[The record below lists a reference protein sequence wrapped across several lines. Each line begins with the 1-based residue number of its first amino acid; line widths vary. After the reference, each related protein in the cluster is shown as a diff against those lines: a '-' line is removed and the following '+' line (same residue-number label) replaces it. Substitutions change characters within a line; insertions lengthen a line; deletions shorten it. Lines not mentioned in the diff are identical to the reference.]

1 MEAIRENN
9 NIDPVN
15 SLSVSA
21 MIARIPVEQL
31 RILRLSEEINHLS
44 QSFSGAKLKVKDE
57 TIEAIIVKLINY
69 AVTISFMFTQR
80 VCRNDNIDEHAEN
93 IFAKCLKTMRE
104 KNHDYSGDNADDPM
118 KNFNISAQVVG
129 ITPEQGIL
137 VRMVDKINR
146 LGTAFSGAEL
156 KVKDETIEDT
166 LGDLINYSAI
176 VAFRHSQR
184 SETK

>member
-1 MEAIRENN
+1 MSGQDIIQQPMSPEELYQRLTDACT
-9 NIDPVN
+9 P
-15 SLSVSA
+15 SA
-21 MIARIPVEQL
+21 GHET
-31 RILRLSEEINHLS
+31 E
-44 QSFSGAKLKVKDE
+44 KL
-57 TIEAIIVKLINY
+57 
-69 AVTISFMFTQR
+69 F
-80 VCRNDNIDEHAEN
+80 RNTEN

-118 KNFNISAQVVG
+118 RNFNISAQVVG